1 MDSNEMRKIMS
12 KPVIKHSDMS
22 AEMSTES
29 QEIVVMVLDKFLA
42 TSKWEAA
49 ARMVKEG
56 MDKKWGG
63 SWHVVVG
70 EGFGFRVTHQAKLML
85 HVYYN
90 KVGVVVYKC

>member
-1 MDSNEMRKIMS
+1 MRKIMS

-29 QEIVVMVLDKFLA
+29 QEIVVMALDKFLA
-42 TSKWEAA
+42 TSKLEAA